1 MENLSITTP
10 AAGSNGPKA
19 KSNSLFFNFATAD
32 AWAHSFLRH
41 LESALHQHN
50 LPPTAPHIA
59 TITQAAQQV
68 FNQTIVRAW
77 QPNSRLAT
85 VIGACSLLLESHHH
99 LQQAGLRKEQA
110 LAVVKQCFDL
120 TYHAF
125 LLNVCKPLYQEAGFQ
140 PQRFLKINFAH
151 WSAGLLALREHT
163 LDLQGYAYFLRSH
176 GADELTLVV
185 EQADLAWMRKVHA
198 LCKNTAAAQAAA
210 PAQSE
215 AASHAAS
222 RATAQAACAAPA
234 AVPDDFLPF
243 QFAPEQANT
252 AAARKGLVF
261 GLVKPQQAS
270 MTEMYSS
277 GAQSGQRRTISFA

>member
-32 AWAHSFLRH
+32 AWAHSFLHH
-41 LESALHQHN
+41 LQSALHQHN
-50 LPPTAPHIA
+50 LHPTAPHIA

-68 FNQTIVRAW
+68 FNPTIVRAW
-77 QPNSRLAT
+77 QPDSRLAT

-198 LCKNTAAAQAAA
+198 LCKNTAAAQAPAPGHSQASSKTASQAPSPAPGAA
-210 PAQSE
+210 
-215 AASHAAS
+215 
-222 RATAQAACAAPA
+222 
-234 AVPDDFLPF
+234 PDDFLPF

-270 MTEMYSS
+270 MTEVYLS
-277 GAQSGQRRTISFA
+277 GAHSGQRRTISFA

>member
-1 MENLSITTP
+1 V
-10 AAGSNGPKA
+10 PKA
-19 KSNSLFFNFATAD
+19 KTNTLFFNFATAD

-41 LESALHQHN
+41 LQSALHQHN
-50 LPPTAPHIA
+50 LHPTAPHIA
-59 TITQAAQQV
+59 TITQSAQQV

-77 QPNSRLAT
+77 QPDSRLAT
-85 VIGACSLLLESHHH
+85 VIGACSLLLESHHQ

-110 LAVVKQCFDL
+110 LAIVKQCFDL

-176 GADELTLVV
+176 GADELTLIV

-198 LCKNTAAAQAAA
+198 LCKNTAAQA
-210 PAQSE
+210 PAPGHSQASSQAPSPAPG
-215 AASHAAS
+215 AA
-222 RATAQAACAAPA
+222 
-234 AVPDDFLPF
+234 PDDFLPF
-243 QFAPEQANT
+243 QFAPERSNT

-270 MTEMYSS
+270 MTEVYSS
-277 GAQSGQRRTISFA
+277 GADSDQRRTISFA